1 MGTRRYTEFP
11 ENHYYAPDPTWA
23 RSAFTV
29 VRAGKVIAAPGYR
42 IERSAYPGQ
51 DVLFCC
57 SGHGFARSEGASA
70 SVGPGQLVWI
80 ANEAPHAHW
89 PDEADPW
96 TLLWFRLDGPNCVVV
111 RRKVFGA
118 GPTTIDVPRDLPLEA
133 WFSRLFDVL
142 ASRKTET
149 DLALNHLV
157 AEFLYLLAGRT
168 PMQGAAPLPKPL
180 QAVLAEMRSA
190 PERPWLAEEITA
202 ATRLSA
208 AQTRRLFHRHLG
220 VSPRQW
226 LIRERIARSQKLLL
240 ETDAT
245 VSEVA
250 ELCGFCDVFHFSREF
265 TRRIGV
271 SPRRWRR
278 A

>member
-1 MGTRRYTEFP
+1 MTVRHRTEFP
-11 ENHYYAPDPTWA
+11 ENHYYVPDPAWA
-23 RSAFTV
+23 RSAFAV
-29 VRAGKVIAAPGYR
+29 VRAGKVIAAPDYR

-57 SGHGFARSEGASA
+57 SGHGFAQSEGATA
-70 SVGPGQLVWI
+70 AVGPDQLVWI

-89 PDEADPW
+89 PDESDPW
-96 TLLWFRLDGPNCVVV
+96 TLLWFRLTGPDCAVV
-111 RRKVFGA
+111 RRKIFGA
-118 GPTTIDVPRDLPLEA
+118 GSTRIDVPRALPIEA
-133 WFSRLFDVL
+133 WFGRLFGIL
-142 ASRKTET
+142 GSRKVET

-157 AEFLYLLAGRT
+157 AEFLYLLASRA
-168 PMQGAAPLPKPL
+168 PKLGAAPLPKSL
-180 QAVLAEMRSA
+180 QAALAEMRGA
-190 PERPWLAEEITA
+190 PERPWLAADIA
-202 ATRLSA
+202 GATRLSA
-208 AQTRRLFHRHLG
+208 AQTRRLFHRYLG

-226 LIRERIARSQKLLL
+226 LIRERIGRSQRLLL
-240 ETDAT
+240 ETDAS

-265 TRRIGV
+265 SRRVGV